1 MDYNYFQILF
11 RLNYGRILK
20 NIDVNE
26 EEWFIENVLEVFN
39 PYQDIL

>member
-1 MDYNYFQILF
+1 MEE
-11 RLNYGRILK
+11 LK
-20 NIDVNE
+20 KNSDVNE